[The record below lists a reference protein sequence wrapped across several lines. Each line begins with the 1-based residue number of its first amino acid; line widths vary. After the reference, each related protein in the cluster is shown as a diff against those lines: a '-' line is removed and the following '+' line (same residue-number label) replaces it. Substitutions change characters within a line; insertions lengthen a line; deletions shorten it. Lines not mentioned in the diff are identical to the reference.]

1 MLICL
6 SSLMMLLRP
15 VHHGGLGLLSVKPKS
30 AAFLIR
36 TLFDLAANS
45 QYIQSQYL
53 NMMRYIDVMF
63 LMLISFAHHYF
74 LTVASHFQHHMPS

>member
-15 VHHGGLGLLSVKPKS
+15 VHHGGLGLSSVKPKS

-45 QYIQSQYL
+45 HYIQSQYL

-63 LMLISFAHHYF
+63 LIISFAHHYF
-74 LTVASHFQHHMPS
+74 LTVASHFQQHMPS

>member
-1 MLICL
+1 MPICL

-15 VHHGGLGLLSVKPKS
+15 VHHGGLGLSSVKPKS

-36 TLFDLAANS
+36 TLFDLAENS

-53 NMMRYIDVMF
+53 NMMWYIDVMF
-63 LMLISFAHHYF
+63 LMISFAHHYF
-74 LTVASHFQHHMPS
+74 LTIASHFQHHMPS

>member
-15 VHHGGLGLLSVKPKS
+15 VHHGGLGLSSVKPKS
-30 AAFLIR
+30 VAFLIR
-36 TLFDLAANS
+36 TLFDLAENS

-63 LMLISFAHHYF
+63 LIISFAHHYF
-74 LTVASHFQHHMPS
+74 LTVASQFQHHMTS